1 MDKLLEIFG
10 VQNHAELYE
19 FMENNPDDAKV
30 KELKEIIE
38 MAKNIEE
45 NKSEIVNK

>member
-19 FMENNPDDAKV
+19 FMKNNPDDKRV

-45 NKSEIVNK
+45 NKSK